1 MSRSEISSHEVR
13 ERSVKRLRLLWNERR
28 FLNRAAAAGLL
39 LGTLIAFLLPKKF
52 ESTTQLMPPDSQSTS
67 GMAMLAALTAKTGGG
82 LGGFAG
88 DLLGMKSSG
97 ALFIG
102 ILRSHTVE
110 DRLVERFELKRVYW
124 TKQIGR

>member
-1 MSRSEISSHEVR
+1 MSPSEISSQITR
-13 ERSVKRLRLLWNERR
+13 ERSVQRLRLLWNERR

-82 LGGFAG
+82 LGGIAG
-88 DLLGMKSSG
+88 DLLGVKSSG
-97 ALFIG
+97 ALF
-102 ILRSHTVE
+102 VE
-110 DRLVERFELKRVYW
+110 
-124 TKQIGR
+124 